1 MESMS
6 KSLMDELSIEVAAN
20 DHISLLNNVVW
31 TRRVLLVLF
40 DNVTV
45 DVVNI
50 VPADFLMGK
59 LWP

>member
-31 TRRVLLVLF
+31 TRRVLLILF